1 MSYDIF
7 DFLGN
12 IGVFLILIM
21 YLLLQTKK
29 INSDSLIYSLLN
41 AIGAVL
47 ILISLYFKFNLSA
60 FIIESFWLLIS
71 IYGIY
76 NCFNKSTNQSN
87 KIHK

>member
-1 MSYDIF
+1 MSYDIY

-21 YLLLQTKK
+21 YLFLQAEK
-29 INSDSLIYSLLN
+29 ISSQSLIYSILN
-41 AIGAVL
+41 ALGAVL
-47 ILISLYFKFNLSA
+47 ILVSLYFKFNLSA

-76 NCFNKSTNQSN
+76 NYLNKSANE
-87 KIHK
+87 